1 MSVNTINSQILN
13 DIDEYIQR
21 DGLIINKILIR
32 SKLRLLNN
40 ITEIGLTKTKIRGL
54 LIRLNKLDPTELTL
68 RVLDVLKT
76 LSKQFKNIKSNRK
89 ITLDRMIKPTDLIE
103 WIPEKA
109 FALGIEY

>member
-76 LSKQFKNIKSNRK
+76 LSKQFKNIK
-89 ITLDRMIKPTDLIE
+89 
-103 WIPEKA
+103 
-109 FALGIEY
+109 